1 MRVNSLL
8 LKNFRSFE
16 SSGLIR
22 LDAINVLVGANNS
35 GKSSI
40 LRALY
45 LMQEGAG
52 TPWADVRIGAE
63 RAQIE
68 AHVSDAKLQQPF
80 HILKTGEGK
89 MMISIT
95 PNFGRRDGGFS
106 LVVARANSEVGSSVD
121 PISAIDPNHF
131 VVPYLS
137 KRKTAAFN
145 EDVRQQFAMQVFPN
159 MANLSAKLSRVT
171 SRSFPGGDLYE
182 NACKAIL
189 GFVVTAV
196 PSENGLRP
204 GAYLPDR
211 EVLSIDQMGEG
222 VPNIVALLVDLT
234 LSTGKLFLVEEPE
247 NDLHP
252 EALKALLDLMVESS
266 QRNQFVVSTHSNIV
280 VRHLGAVANSKV
292 FHVSVESRGLPSTAK
307 IEEVPNSPQARL
319 NVLRE
324 LGYSFTDFDLWSG
337 WLIVEESSAERVIRD
352 YLIPWFAPKLSRV
365 RTLSANGTGNVEA
378 TFADFDRL
386 MRFAHLEPIYSKAAW
401 VRVDAD
407 PSGKEV
413 VEKLRN
419 SYKTWDA
426 AHFDCF
432 TKEQFEHY
440 YPAHFAEKVDQV
452 LAIRERQPK
461 RVAKREL
468 LDEVRHWLDEDEERG
483 RKALAASAKD
493 VIEELQRIEAQ
504 LK

>member
-1 MRVNSLL
+1 MRIQHLRL
-8 LKNFRSFE
+8 RNFRSIVD
-16 SSGLIR
+16 SGHLA
-22 LDAINVLVGANNS
+22 LGPMNVLVGANNA
-35 GKSSI
+35 GKSSV
-40 LRALY
+40 LRGLY
-45 LMQEGAG
+45 LLQEGSGQTFADIRLG
-52 TPWADVRIGAE
+52 TNESIIDITFAENTLPYLFSNLHQPEGLVRIVMRTQDRRNGNFALATSNTNGDGE
-63 RAQIE
+63 RGIN
-68 AHVSDAKLQQPF
+68 VIP
-80 HILKTGEGK
+80 G
-89 MMISIT
+89 
-95 PNFGRRDGGFS
+95 
-106 LVVARANSEVGSSVD
+106 VD
-121 PISAIDPNHF
+121 PHHLI
-131 VVPYLS
+131 VPYLS
-137 KRKTAAFN
+137 KRKTATFS
-145 EDVRQQFAMQVFPN
+145 EDVRLGTTMQVSHQ
-159 MANLSAKLSRVT
+159 MVNLAAKLSRL
-171 SRSFPGGDLYE
+171 SNRSFPGSDEYAE
-182 NACKAIL
+182 ACEAIL
-189 GFVVTAV
+189 GFVVTAT
-196 PSENGLRP
+196 PSDNGQRA
-204 GAYLPDR
+204 GVYLKSR
-211 EVLSIDQMGEG
+211 EVIPIEQMGEG
-222 VPNIVALLVDLT
+222 VPNIVALLADLT
-234 LSTGKLFLVEEPE
+234 LSSGKLFLVEEPE

-252 EALKALLDLMVESS
+252 EALKALLDLIVESS

-280 VRHLGAVANSKV
+280 LRHLGAVEGSKV
-292 FHVSVESRGLPSTAK
+292 FHVSAPKGEPPTTAR
-307 IEEVPNSPQARL
+307 IEEVENSPQARL

-337 WLIVEESSAERVIRD
+337 WLIVEESSAERIIRD

-432 TKEQFEHY
+432 SKEQFEHY

-483 RKALAASAKD
+483 RTALAASAKD

-504 LK
+504 LQ

>member
-1 MRVNSLL
+1 MRVNSLQVR
-8 LKNFRSFE
+8 NFRSFE
-16 SSGLIR
+16 DSGAI
-22 LDAINVLVGANNS
+22 DFDSINVLVGANNA

-40 LRALY
+40 LRGLY
-45 LMQEGAG
+45 HVQEGLG
-52 TPWADVRIGAE
+52 VILDDVRVGSNVAYIDISISDA
-63 RAQIE
+63 RAQE
-68 AHVSDAKLQQPF
+68 PFQTHGYDSGRLTVSIIRKDDVRGGGANITFRP
-80 HILKTGEGK
+80 GESDSRET
-89 MMISIT
+89 ISFIK
-95 PNFGRRDGGFS
+95 G
-106 LVVARANSEVGSSVD
+106 VD
-121 PISAIDPNHF
+121 PHHF

-137 KRKTAAFN
+137 KRKTAVYS
-145 EDVRQQFAMQVFPN
+145 EDVRHQSAMQVFPN
-159 MANLSAKLSRVT
+159 MGNLAAKLSRI
-171 SRSFPGGDLYE
+171 SNRSFPEGDAYAK
-182 NACKAIL
+182 ACEEIL
-189 GFVVTAV
+189 GFVVTAI
-196 PSENGLRP
+196 PSENGQRP
-204 GAYLPDR
+204 GIYLPNR
-211 EVLSIDQMGEG
+211 EVVPIDQMGEG

-234 LSTGKLFLVEEPE
+234 LSSGKLFLVEEPE

-252 EALKALLDLMVESS
+252 EALKALLDLMIDASK
-266 QRNQFVVSTHSNIV
+266 RNQFVVSTHSNIV
-280 VRHLGAVANSKV
+280 VRHLGAAPNSKV
-292 FHVSVESRGLPSTAK
+292 FHVSAQKGRLPTTAT
-307 IEEVPNSPQARL
+307 IEQVPNTPQARL

-352 YLIPWFAPKLSRV
+352 YLIPWFAPKLSRM

-432 TKEQFEHY
+432 SKEQFEHY

-452 LAIRERQPK
+452 LAVRDRQAK

-483 RKALAASAKD
+483 RTALAASAKD
-493 VIEELQRIEAQ
+493 VIEELQRIEALLQ
-504 LK
+504 